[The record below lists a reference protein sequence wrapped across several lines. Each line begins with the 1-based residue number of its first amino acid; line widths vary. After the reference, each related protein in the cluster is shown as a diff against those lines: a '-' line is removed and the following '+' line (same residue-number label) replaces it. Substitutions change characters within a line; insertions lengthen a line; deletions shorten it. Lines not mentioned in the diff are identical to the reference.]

1 MFEPLNRYLHVE
13 IVQPEKETPSG
24 ILLPEDFKP
33 AEARHVVASVCAWS
47 PDVRFAEELLVGS
60 NILVDKSMVEEVT
73 INGTRAH
80 LILDNYVLGLI
91 R

>member
-1 MFEPLNRYLHVE
+1 MFNPLNRYLHVQ
-13 IVQPEKETPSG
+13 IAQPEKETTSG

-33 AEARHVVASVCAWS
+33 TEERHVIANVQSWAS
-47 PDVRFAEELLVGS
+47 DVRFAEDLSVGD

-73 INGTRAH
+73 INGNTTQ

>member
-13 IVQPEKETPSG
+13 IVQPERETSSG

-33 AEARHVVASVCAWS
+33 VEERHAIANVRSWAA
-47 PDVRFAEELLVGS
+47 DVRFKESLTIGG

-73 INGTRAH
+73 INGETIQ
-80 LILDNYVLGLI
+80 LVLDNYVLGLI
-91 R
+91 S

>member
-1 MFEPLNRYLHVE
+1 MFNPLNRYLHVE
-13 IVQPEKETPSG
+13 ITQPEKETTTG
-24 ILLPEDFKP
+24 ILLPDDFKP
-33 AEARHVVASVCAWS
+33 AEESHVVANVRAWAT
-47 PDVRFAEELLVGS
+47 DVRFAEELSVGS

-73 INGTRAH
+73 INGITTQ